1 MLHNL
6 VFHNDRLAP
15 MEQVRLSP
23 GQAGLINGWGVFS
36 TLRVYD
42 GQPFAFERHWERL
55 NNDARRIQLPLEY
68 SAETVHRQMLQML
81 KANRVS
87 SGCVRIYFIHN
98 RIGIWCSDER
108 APLVDLLM
116 YASDLP
122 TRTGSARLTIRK
134 NGRHAAHP
142 LAGVKVTSW
151 LPNAWFLEQ
160 AHAGHF
166 DDALLLNE
174 YGNVSEC
181 TAANIFCVRGGS
193 VLTPP
198 LAAGCLPGVT
208 RQLLLELAPSAGIPV
223 TEADF
228 TPDEILSAEE
238 VFITSTTRHV
248 QAVSEIDDIRF
259 AHSPGPVTTR
269 LAEMFSTV
277 LPGRSPEPRK
287 PSAGPRTN
295 FQETV

>member
-68 SAETVHRQMLQML
+68 SAGTVHRQMLQML
-81 KANRVS
+81 EANRVS

-98 RIGIWCSDER
+98 RIGIWRSDER

-122 TRTGSARLTIRK
+122 TRTGNARLTIRS

-208 RQLLLELAPSAGIPV
+208 RQLLLELAPAAGIPV

-228 TPDEILSAEE
+228 TPEEIMSAEE

-248 QAVSEIDDIRF
+248 QAVSEIDGIRL

-269 LAEMFSTV
+269 LAEIFSTV
-277 LPGRSPEPRK
+277 LPGKSPEPRE
-287 PSAGPRTN
+287 PSAGLRTD
-295 FQETV
+295 FQKTV